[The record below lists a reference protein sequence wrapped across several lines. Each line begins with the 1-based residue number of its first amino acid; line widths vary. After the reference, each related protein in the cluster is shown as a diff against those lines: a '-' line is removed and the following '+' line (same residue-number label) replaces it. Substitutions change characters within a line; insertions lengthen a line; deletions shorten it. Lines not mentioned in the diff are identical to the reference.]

1 MRRNMGIVLAFAA
14 AFVIAVSV
22 LGQVYL
28 KDRLLETPLDS
39 SVQRTLEGDA
49 VVAGKTE
56 TVRVTR
62 QSSVDTA
69 RSDSSVASW
78 RRSTCTVITS
88 GSTPDCLSSAESDGR
103 LLRATLDDVATDRR
117 TGAAVNDPA
126 NLPPDAQPHEGQVER
141 WPADAQKTSYL
152 YWYEPAGAGI
162 TTKFDRTERV
172 DGLACYVYVATLDD
186 LPLTASDGQF
196 GGYLGGTVELWVEPS
211 TGTIVRERD
220 DVTPTTG
227 NVSRLTVEST
237 DDTVRELAGDAKDL
251 RAKVRLFTV
260 TLPLVGYAVGGVLL
274 VVAFVLLLRRR
285 PEAAPG
291 KHSAPRPSLPA
302 DHV

>member
-1 MRRNMGIVLAFAA
+1 MGIVLAFAA

-28 KDRLLETPLDS
+28 KDRLLETPLDA

-49 VVAGKTE
+49 VVAGETE

-62 QSSVDTA
+62 SSSVDPA
-69 RSDSSVASW
+69 RSDGSIASW

-88 GSTPDCLSSAESDGR
+88 GATPDCLSSSESDGR

-126 NLPPDAQPHEGQVER
+126 NLPPDALPHEGQVER
-141 WPADAQKTSYL
+141 WPADAQKKSYL
-152 YWYEPAGAGI
+152 YWYEPAATGI
-162 TTKFDRTERV
+162 ETTFDRTDRV
-172 DGLACYVYVATLDD
+172 DGLLCYVYVADLDS
-186 LPLTASDGQF
+186 LRTSAPDGQF
-196 GGYLGGTVELWVEPS
+196 AGYLGGTVELWVEPL

-220 DVTPTTG
+220 DLSPTAG
-227 NVSRLTVEST
+227 KVSRLTVEST
-237 DDTVRELAGDAKDL
+237 ADNVKTLTGEAADL
-251 RAKVRLFTV
+251 RDRVRLLTH
-260 TLPLVGYAVGGVLL
+260 TLPLVGYAVGLVLL
-274 VVAFVLLLRRR
+274 AAAFALLLLGRREDAR
-285 PEAAPG
+285 G